1 MRAYSCSMQ
10 GWRITMEVES
20 CLECNGKDTHFICT
34 SLEGNEQTAFF
45 GVFDGHGGTYTSE
58 YWYVYSCSV
67 TNSRNR
73 LLPNIL
79 AQPEYKGKDVV
90 LSVFSNLKT
99 TPDDYKTI
107 MRNGFLAMD
116 SELRTKQDENNC
128 DRSGSTAITA
138 FVTPNHIIVANC
150 GS

>member
-1 MRAYSCSMQ
+1 MYSR
-10 GWRITMEVES
+10 RIT
-20 CLECNGKDTHFICT
+20 D
-34 SLEGNEQTAFF
+34 
-45 GVFDGHGGTYTSE
+45 
-58 YWYVYSCSV
+58 
-67 TNSRNR
+67 SRNR

-79 AQPEYKGKDVV
+79 AQPEYKGKDVG
-90 LSVFSNLKT
+90 LSVVCHVKP

-116 SELRTKQDENNC
+116 SELRTKQVENNN

>member
-1 MRAYSCSMQ
+1 MYS
-10 GWRITMEVES
+10 RR
-20 CLECNGKDTHFICT
+20 
-34 SLEGNEQTAFF
+34 
-45 GVFDGHGGTYTSE
+45 
-58 YWYVYSCSV
+58 V
-67 TNSRNR
+67 TESRNR

-79 AQPEYKGKDVV
+79 AQPEYKGKDVG
-90 LSVFSNLKT
+90 LSVACNGKT

-116 SELRTKQDENNC
+116 SELRTKQVENNN

>member
-1 MRAYSCSMQ
+1 
-10 GWRITMEVES
+10 MEVES

>member
-1 MRAYSCSMQ
+1 
-10 GWRITMEVES
+10 MEVES

-34 SLEGNEQTAFF
+34 SLEGKEQTAFF